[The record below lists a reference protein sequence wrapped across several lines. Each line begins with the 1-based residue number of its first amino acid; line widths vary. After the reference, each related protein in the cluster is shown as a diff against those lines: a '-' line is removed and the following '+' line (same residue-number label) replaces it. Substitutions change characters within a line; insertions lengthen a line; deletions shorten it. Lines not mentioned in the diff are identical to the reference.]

1 MPKTTGKGQAKK
13 EELPDTIKRSDA
25 KAQRTFAK
33 AHDSAVQEYG
43 EGRRA
48 HQVAYAAL
56 KHTHEKVGDRWEPK
70 SGGKGPSDEQ
80 AEGGRNTSRKTAG
93 GVNANASKS
102 HLYDV
107 AKRLDISG
115 RSNMSKNELVKAI
128 EKANKSQTRK
138 ARGKS

>member
-1 MPKTTGKGQAKK
+1 MPMTTGQGRVKK

-33 AHDSAVQEYG
+33 AHDSAVEEYG

-70 SGGKGPSDEQ
+70 SGGAKGPSDRQ
-80 AEGGRNTSRKTAG
+80 AEGGRDTSRKTAG
-93 GVNANASKS
+93 GVDANASKS

-107 AKRLDISG
+107 AKRLDVSG

-128 EKANKSQTRK
+128 EKANKSKTRK
-138 ARGKS
+138 ARS